1 MGAFT
6 KFKKTSGKEISE
18 SYQFIQIIFTLIA
31 LIHAW
36 TLQYKSPDSTPSL
49 LNRISFIV
57 EDAPWMPPGLKSE
70 AILHLHHFG
79 DWTLG
84 IGYALTSNPYSQ
96 DLEIPAPVPPFGL
109 VVMKLFALVGFQ
121 ISYLIFIVLTMLIWV
136 NLVNKLFNEKTSKEK
151 LIILF
156 FFVVFAAASIFAVDR
171 GAAHL
176 FLVGLIG
183 HAYYLFDRKRYI
195 YAFLCILI
203 ASSFKPYMILML
215 FWAIR
220 KGHVKKSIKAF
231 LTILLINLLSLY
243 AITGNLFTGVMQY
256 FRASNNYANEFI
268 IPWITDG
275 ASPLSFIFKTIE
287 SIRGNEEGIK
297 FLEVAVKYS
306 GFIGIAILI
315 IFLPLIINKKI
326 PDYVAA
332 VLLLSLNSL
341 VIPASM
347 GYTLVWG
354 SLGALIFMKEIENCP
369 RIDQKINLALVNFTA
384 ALLLIVITPYFG
396 QLPLLS
402 GGARKNVNQYFYII
416 PILIIVVLSYVLILK
431 RKTVTGDNVK

>member
-1 MGAFT
+1 MGAFR
-6 KFKKTSGKEISE
+6 KFNKISGKDISE
-18 SYQFIQIIFTLIA
+18 RYQFIQIILTLMA

-36 TLQYKSPDSTPSL
+36 TLQYKTPDSTPSL

-57 EDAPWMPPGLKSE
+57 EDVPWMPPGLKSE

-109 VVMKLFALVGFQ
+109 VVMKLFALGGFK
-121 ISYLIFIVLTMLIWV
+121 ISYLIFVVLTMLIWV
-136 NLVNKLFNEKTSKEK
+136 NLVNKLFNAKTSKER
-151 LIILF
+151 LVILF

-183 HAYYLFDRKRYI
+183 HAYYFFDRNRYT

-203 ASSFKPYMILML
+203 AASFKPYMILML
-215 FWAIR
+215 LWAVR
-220 KGHVKKSIKAF
+220 KGHIKKSLEA
-231 LTILLINLLSLY
+231 LTTILVINVLSLFV
-243 AITGNLFTGVMQY
+243 ITGNLFTGVVQY
-256 FRASNNYANEFI
+256 FRASNNYASEFI

-275 ASPLSFIFKTIE
+275 ASPLSFVFKTIE
-287 SIRGNEEGIK
+287 SIRGNEEGIA
-297 FLEVAVKYS
+297 FLEVAVNYS
-306 GFIGIAILI
+306 GLIGISILI
-315 IFLPLIINKKI
+315 IFLPLILNKNI
-326 PDYVAA
+326 PEFVAA
-332 VLLLSLNSL
+332 VLLLSLNSI

-347 GYTLVWG
+347 EYTLVWG
-354 SLGALIFMKEIENCP
+354 SLGALIFMKELEAYP
-369 RIDQKINLALVNFTA
+369 RIKQKINLALVYFTA
-384 ALLLIVITPYFG
+384 ILLLIVVTPYFG

-416 PILIIVVLSYVLILK
+416 PLSILVVLSYVSILQNK
-431 RKTVTGDNVK
+431 RLQGTR

>member
-6 KFKKTSGKEISE
+6 KFKKVSGKEISE
-18 SYQFIQIIFTLIA
+18 KYQFIQIFLTLIA

-36 TLQYKSPDSTPSL
+36 TLQYKTPDSTPSL

-121 ISYLIFIVLTMLIWV
+121 ISYLIFVALTMLIWV
-136 NLVNKLFNEKTSKEK
+136 SLVNKLFNEKTSKER
-151 LIILF
+151 LVILF
-156 FFVVFAAASIFAVDR
+156 FFVAFAAASIFAVDR

-176 FLVGLIG
+176 FLIGLIG
-183 HAYYLFDRKRYI
+183 HAYILFDRKRYI
-195 YAFLCILI
+195 YAFLCILV
-203 ASSFKPYMILML
+203 AASFKPYMILML
-215 FWAIR
+215 LWAVR
-220 KGHVKKSIKAF
+220 KGQISRSVKAF
-231 LTILLINLLSLY
+231 AAILIINLLSLLS
-243 AITGNLFTGVMQY
+243 ITGNLYTGLIQY

-275 ASPLSFIFKTIE
+275 ASPLSFVFKTIE
-287 SIRGNEEGIK
+287 SIRGNEDGIA
-297 FLEVAVKYS
+297 FLEVAVNYS
-306 GFIGIAILI
+306 GLIGISILT

-326 PDYVAA
+326 PEFVAA

-347 GYTLVWG
+347 AYTLVWG
-354 SLGALIFMKEIENCP
+354 SLGALIFMKEIERYP
-369 RIDQKINLALVNFTA
+369 RINPKINLALVYFTA
-384 ALLLIVITPYFG
+384 ILLLIVITPYFG

-416 PILIIVVLSYVLILK
+416 PLSIIVVLSYISILQKK
-431 RKTVTGDNVK
+431 RKQETN

>member
-1 MGAFT
+1 MRAFT
-6 KFKKTSGKEISE
+6 KFKKTSGKETSE
-18 SYQFIQIIFTLIA
+18 KYQFIQIILTLTA

-36 TLQYKSPDSTPSL
+36 TLQYKTPDSTPSL

-96 DLEIPAPVPPFGL
+96 DLDIPAPVPPFGL
-109 VVMKLFALVGFQ
+109 VIMKLFALVGFQ
-121 ISYLIFIVLTMLIWV
+121 ISYLIFIVLTMLIWI
-136 NLVNKLFNEKTSKEK
+136 NLVNKLFNKKTSKER

-156 FFVVFAAASIFAVDR
+156 FFVVFAGPSIFAVDR

-183 HAYYLFDRKRYI
+183 HAYYLFDRKRYL

-203 ASSFKPYMILML
+203 AASFKPYMILML
-215 FWAIR
+215 LWAVR
-220 KGHVKKSIKAF
+220 KDDIKKSIKA
-231 LTILLINLLSLY
+231 LITILVINLISLF
-243 AITGNLFTGVMQY
+243 AITGNVYIGVMQY

-275 ASPLSFIFKTIE
+275 ASPLSFVFKTIE
-287 SIRGNEEGIK
+287 SIRGNEDGIA
-297 FLEVAVKYS
+297 FLERAVNYS
-306 GFIGIAILI
+306 GLIGISILI

-326 PDYVAA
+326 PEYVAA
-332 VLLLSLNSL
+332 ILLLSLNSL

-354 SLGALIFMKEIENCP
+354 SLGALIFMKELEIYP
-369 RIDQKINLALVNFTA
+369 RIEQKINLLLVNFTA
-384 ALLLIVITPYFG
+384 ILLLIVVTPYFG

-416 PILIIVVLSYVLILK
+416 PLSIIVVLSYVSILQKK
-431 RKTVTGDNVK
+431 RLQGKK